1 MILGS
6 SGSLRLP
13 SRTELYTNIRDT
25 TGQALGE
32 AADAVNQAFPEA
44 AKKARDLVDGAKE
57 FGEGAKSFADG
68 VRDAVLG

>member
-1 MILGS
+1 M
-6 SGSLRLP
+6 
-13 SRTELYTNIRDT
+13 
-25 TGQALGE
+25 
-32 AADAVNQAFPEA
+32 NQAFPEA